1 MNMLLVVVLGTIFA
15 ATFTSAV
22 HDAKVFLKVTDNKTY
37 ELVEDVLK
45 EMSNLKRPIRVLQ
58 LDSTGIGDWMMEAIE
73 KFKTDCKLESEI
85 ESAKEE
91 LRKTLNEKRKREEE
105 RRKQEEAEERRRK
118 EEEEQRKK
126 ENWDSYGWDAAGL
139 LATYIAYLSD
149 ENLKSNVT
157 VLPYSIYNDIGL
169 TGVCWKWNDN
179 AQQKF
184 GLTGEAC
191 GVIAQQVQ
199 KLYPK
204 AVLVGE
210 DGFVQVRYGILHTM
224 INHVRDKRC

>member
-1 MNMLLVVVLGTIFA
+1 MEGR
-15 ATFTSAV
+15 
-22 HDAKVFLKVTDNKTY
+22 K
-37 ELVEDVLK
+37 K
-45 EMSNLKRPIRVLQ
+45 EILLKRFDSAEQVTRNVWAHTIHPRGKNVGSIVL
-58 LDSTGIGDWMMEAIE
+58 LDAIE

-126 ENWDSYGWDAAGL
+126 ENWDSYGWDAADL

-179 AQQKF
+179 AHQKF

-210 DGFVQVRYGILHTM
+210 DGFVQVRYGTLHTM